1 MAIRSAPPGTTMI
14 DDTHASETRAAKEYY
29 AIGLMSGTSLD
40 GVDAAVCRVTTTGS
54 GSLEYDLSVES
65 FETAEYDE
73 AFRNHL
79 EALGKADTGRVDDI
93 AVSNVALGE
102 AFAEAAERARE
113 AAGLTRSEID
123 VIGSHGQTVWHVPDR
138 VRLPGRPGRS
148 RATLQIGDG
157 SVIAARTDT
166 TTVSDFRTRD
176 VAAGG
181 HGAPLAPLLDA
192 SQFAAANRV
201 RALQNVGGIGNCTV
215 LPPDPAPDDVVAF
228 DTGPGNMVIDGVVD
242 LITDG
247 RLSYDEDGTLAAAGD
262 VDQNLVI
269 AFLEAPYFESPPP
282 KTTGREQFGREY
294 AEQFVAA
301 GRKRGL
307 DDEDIVASATALT
320 ARSIADAYDR
330 FAPRYPEEVF
340 VSGGGA
346 NNPTL
351 MAMLEAAVDAPVHRL
366 ETLGMSG
373 DAKEAAL
380 FALLAVTRLDG
391 VPNNLPRATGADE
404 QVVMGKVSLP

>member
-1 MAIRSAPPGTTMI
+1 MI
-14 DDTHASETRAAKEYY
+14 DDTHTRQARATNERY

-40 GVDAAVCRVTTTGS
+40 GVDAAVCRVTTTGA
-54 GSLEYDLSVES
+54 GPLEYDLSVES

-79 EALGKADTGRVDDI
+79 ATLANAGTGRVDDI
-93 AVSNVALGE
+93 AVANVALGE
-102 AFAEAAERARE
+102 TFAEAAEQARE

-123 VIGSHGQTVWHVPDR
+123 VIGSHGQTIWHVPDY
-138 VRLPGRPGRS
+138 VQLPGRPGRS

-157 SVIAARTDT
+157 SVIADRIDT
-166 TTVSDFRTRD
+166 TTVSDFRSRD

-192 SQFAAANRV
+192 SQFAAGDRV
-201 RALQNVGGIGNCTV
+201 RVLQNVGGIGNCTV
-215 LPPDPAPDDVVAF
+215 LPPDPALDDVVAF
-228 DTGPGNMVIDGVVD
+228 DTGPGNMVMDSVVT
-242 LITDG
+242 LLTEG
-247 RLSYDEDGTLAAAGD
+247 QRSYDEDGSLAAAGA
-262 VDQNLVI
+262 VDDDLV
-269 AFLEAPYFESPPP
+269 ATFLDEPYFQAAPP

-294 AEQFVAA
+294 AERFVAA
-301 GRKRGL
+301 GRNREL

-330 FAPRYPEEVF
+330 FAPRYPEEVY

-351 MAMLEAAVDAPVHRL
+351 MAMLETAVDAPVHRL
-366 ETLGMSG
+366 EALGMNG

-380 FALLAVTRLDG
+380 FALLAVARLDE

-404 QVVMGKVSLP
+404 PVIMGKVSLP

>member
-1 MAIRSAPPGTTMI
+1 MI
-14 DDTHASETRAAKEYY
+14 DDTHASETGAARERY

-40 GVDAAVCRVTTTGS
+40 GIDAAVCRVTRTGS
-54 GSLEYDLSVES
+54 GPLGYDVSVES
-65 FETAEYDE
+65 FETTEYDE
-73 AFRNHL
+73 PFRNHL
-79 EALGKADTGRVDDI
+79 EALTDDETGRVDDV
-93 AVSNVALGE
+93 AVVNVALGE
-102 AFAEAAERARE
+102 AFAEAAEQARE
-113 AAGLTRSEID
+113 AVGLTRSDID

-157 SVIAARTDT
+157 SVIADRTDT
-166 TTVSDFRTRD
+166 KTVSDFRSRD

-192 SQFAAANRV
+192 SQFAAADRV

-215 LPPDPAPDDVVAF
+215 LPPDPAPEDVVAF

-247 RLSYDEDGTLAAAGD
+247 RLSYDEDGTIAAAGD
-262 VDQNLVI
+262 VDQDLV
-269 AFLEAPYFESPPP
+269 ATFLEDPYFETVPP
-282 KTTGREQFGREY
+282 KTTGRERFGREY
-294 AEQFVAA
+294 AERFVAT
-301 GRKRGL
+301 GRNRGL
-307 DDEDIVASATALT
+307 DDEDIVAAATALT

-330 FAPRYPEEVF
+330 FAPRYPEEVY

-351 MAMLEAAVDAPVHRL
+351 MSMLEAAVDAPVHRL
-366 ETLGMSG
+366 DTLGMNG

-380 FALLAVTRLDG
+380 FALLAVARLDG

-404 QVVMGKVSLP
+404 PVIMGKVSLP